1 MQIRILLLLSI
12 LLFIQCSPKNQDEQS
27 LLLFVPENASVVV
40 KINDFKTFTTELDKN
55 ELVKK
60 LLELDISSKV
70 SESLSA
76 LRYVSP
82 SKESLISFTTDSL
95 HMVDFIFVAAD
106 TIPYL
111 NLSNVTNKSIEILQ
125 FENLEVKKYTV
136 EGIDFYSGST
146 GTKEIISSSLMQL
159 KILLST
165 INDRDANAELSKFYS
180 VSDQTKLGHIWI
192 NLNNS
197 DLLWEYITNA
207 TNNIR
212 PSSYTDWLFLDV
224 SLDNE
229 GLFLNGISTSNK
241 DNKNYL
247 SLFSKTKPLINETF
261 SMIPENATSFKSYT
275 VENYASFSLNQTAY
289 LEQKSP
295 KDSLFNTVEEIGTA
309 NINQKQIVLLKTY
322 GTDELTDYL
331 KQIRQSTIDFQGNEI
346 WQLSEISFIENRLQ
360 PILEGF
366 KSNYCCILE
375 NTIVFGT
382 EQESLKQVITSYKT
396 GNTITET
403 ALYQDLQQLITNE
416 STIITAANSNGF
428 ANSLNG
434 KGLKEIANQFNTINF
449 SDYLFGSEIIADQD
463 FFHTSYFIKK
473 IGLKKTKEHITSL
486 FKVPFDTDLISSPQ
500 FVINHQT
507 KKGELIVQDAD
518 NILYLISTNGN
529 ILWKKQLESPI
540 QGKIHQVDLYKN
552 DKLQLAFTTANKFI
566 VLDRNGKSVEP
577 FSFSFSEGNLN
588 QLAVF
593 DYNNKKDYRF
603 VVTQNEK
610 VFMYNN
616 KGKIVT
622 GFTYTSAQ
630 KNILDAPQHF
640 RIKKKDYLVFKLAD
654 NTLKILNRVGKER
667 IKIKEKIPFSD
678 NPVRLFEGKIT
689 LTSTNG
695 MLYKVSANGTV
706 EKTSLGLNSDHGM
719 DATSKTLAIINDNI
733 LSIRGKKTTLDLG
746 VYSKPSIFY
755 LNDKIYISVTDIQNQ
770 KTYLFDSQS
779 KAIPGFPIFGISAVD
794 IINMDTDKRPELVIK
809 DQSNSLTV
817 FKIN

>member
-12 LLFIQCSPKNQDEQS
+12 LLFIQCSPKNQNEQS
-27 LLLFVPENASVVV
+27 LLLFVPDNASVVV

-60 LLELDISSKV
+60 LLEFDISSKV

-82 SKESLISFTTDSL
+82 SQESLISFTTDSI
-95 HMVDFIFVAAD
+95 HKVDFIFVSTD
-106 TIPYL
+106 TVPYL
-111 NLSNVTNKSIEILQ
+111 NLSNVTDKTIETLQ

-136 EGIDFYSGST
+136 EGIEFYSGRN
-146 GTKEIISSSLMQL
+146 GTKEILSSSLEYL
-159 KILLST
+159 KNLLST
-165 INDRDANAELSKFYS
+165 IKDRDANTELTKFYS
-180 VSDQTKLGHIWI
+180 ASDQKKIGHIWI

-197 DLLWEYITNA
+197 DLLWNYISNLTD
-207 TNNIR
+207 IS

-261 SMIPENATSFKSYT
+261 SMIPENATSFTSYT
-275 VENYASFSLNQTAY
+275 FENYASFSLNQTAY

-295 KDSLFNTVEEIGTA
+295 KDSLFNTVEEFGTA
-309 NINQKQIVLLKTY
+309 NINKQPIVLLKTY

-346 WQLSEISFIENRLQ
+346 WQLSETSFIENRLQ
-360 PILEGF
+360 PIVEGF

-375 NTIVFGT
+375 NTLVFST
-382 EQESLKQVITSYKT
+382 EQESLKQVITSYKS
-396 GNTITET
+396 GNTITAT
-403 ALYQDLQQLITNE
+403 ALFKDLQQFRTNE
-416 STIITAANSNGF
+416 STILTAANSSGF
-428 ANSLNG
+428 ENSLNRL
-434 KGLKEIANQFNTINF
+434 GLKEIANQFNTINF
-449 SDYLFGSEIIADQD
+449 SGYLFGSEIIADQD
-463 FFHTSYFIKK
+463 FFHSSYFIKK
-473 IGLKKTKEHITSL
+473 IGSKKTKENITSL
-486 FKVPFDTDLISSPQ
+486 FKVPFDTDLVSRPQ
-500 FVINHQT
+500 FVINHRT

-518 NILYLISTNGN
+518 NMLYLISTNGN
-529 ILWKKQLESPI
+529 ILWKKQLESSI
-540 QGKIHQVDLYKN
+540 QGKVHQVDLFKN
-552 DKLQLAFTTANKFI
+552 SKLQLAFTTANKFI
-566 VLDRNGKSVEP
+566 ILDRNGKAVEP
-577 FSFSFSEGNLN
+577 FNFSFPEGNLN

-593 DYNNKKDYRF
+593 DYDSKKDYRF

-616 KGKIVT
+616 KGEVVS
-622 GFTYTSAQ
+622 GFKYTSAQ
-630 KNILDAPQHF
+630 KNILDAPEHF

-654 NTLKILNRVGKER
+654 NTLKILNRVGNER
-667 IKIKEKIPFSD
+667 IKIKEKISFSD

-689 LTSTNG
+689 LTSTTGNLYQISTNG
-695 MLYKVSANGTV
+695 KV
-706 EKTSLGLNSDHGM
+706 EKTNLGLNSDHGM

-746 VYSKPSIFY
+746 VYGKPSIFY

-779 KAIPGFPIFGISAVD
+779 KAIPGFPIFSVSSID
-794 IINMDTDKRPELVIK
+794 MINMDTDKRPELVIK